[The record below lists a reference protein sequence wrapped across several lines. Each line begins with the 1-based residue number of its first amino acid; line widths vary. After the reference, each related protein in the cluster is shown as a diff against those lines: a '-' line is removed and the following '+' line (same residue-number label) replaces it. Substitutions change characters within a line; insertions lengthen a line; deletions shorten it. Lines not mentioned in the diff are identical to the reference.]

1 MFRIVYTLGVR
12 KSLNMSNPINYVPQD
27 TTLRMTNIGNK
38 DFDLIA
44 KFRDIS
50 LRSMEEY
57 HEEND

>member
-1 MFRIVYTLGVR
+1 
-12 KSLNMSNPINYVPQD
+12 MSNPINYVPQD